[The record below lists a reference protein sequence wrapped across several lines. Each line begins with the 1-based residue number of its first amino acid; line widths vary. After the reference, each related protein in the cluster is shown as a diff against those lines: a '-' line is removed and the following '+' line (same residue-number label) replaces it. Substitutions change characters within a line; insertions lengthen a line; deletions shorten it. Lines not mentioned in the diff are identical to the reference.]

1 MTGNLNKL
9 DEVDTIRG
17 ENVTIKSNFPMPLH
31 VDGEIVSITSG
42 TVSASILKGA
52 LKVLSN

>member
-9 DEVDTIRG
+9 DEVTTIRD
-17 ENVTIKSNFPMPLH
+17 ENVTIESDFPMPLH
-31 VDGEIVSITSG
+31 VDGEVVSITSG
-42 TVSASILKGA
+42 KVSASILKGA